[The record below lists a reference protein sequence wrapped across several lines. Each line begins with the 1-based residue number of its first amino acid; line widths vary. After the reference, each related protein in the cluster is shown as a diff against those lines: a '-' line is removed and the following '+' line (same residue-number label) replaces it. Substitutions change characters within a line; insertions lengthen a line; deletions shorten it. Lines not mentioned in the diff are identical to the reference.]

1 MTSIF
6 SYTPEE
12 LSRFVTDS
20 GVHQTL
26 DWLCENSYIT
36 KEVRNDLQSRLVIT
50 AVNPSWPQ
58 RIVRRFFN
66 KEDKNGRFMFV
77 LSVLPPP
84 NTTEISN
91 AEAWNQAIK

>member
-6 SYTPEE
+6 SYTPEQ
-12 LSRFVTDS
+12 LSQFVTSS
-20 GVHQTL
+20 GVHPTL

-58 RIVRRFFN
+58 RIVRRFFK
-66 KEDKNGRFMFV
+66 KEDKNDRFIFV

-84 NTTEISN
+84 TTKEVDN

>member
-6 SYTPEE
+6 SYTPEQ
-12 LSRFVTDS
+12 LSEFVTDS

-36 KEVRNDLQSRLVIT
+36 NEVRNDLQSRLVIT
-50 AVNPSWPQ
+50 AVSPSWPKK
-58 RIVRRFFN
+58 IANRFFN
-66 KEDKNGRFMFV
+66 KENKKGQFVFV

>member
-6 SYTPEE
+6 SYTPEQ
-12 LSRFVTDS
+12 LSQFATVS

-26 DWLCENSYIT
+26 DWLYQNGHLT
-36 KEVRNDLQSRLVIT
+36 KEVYNDLQSRLVIT
-50 AVNPSWPQ
+50 AVTPSWPQ
-58 RIVRRFFN
+58 RIARRFFN
-66 KEDKNGRFMFV
+66 KEDSNRGFVFV

-84 NTTEISN
+84 TTKEVDN